1 MEAQIP
7 QLISGLLHDAGY
19 KLGKGQLAAV
29 YQILRRALVPDWNH
43 WRFRAAIRLKTAE
56 PRLRDDTNNGAAIK
70 AMAKA
75 STEVLRG
82 DLQCAADQVRYAIA
96 VIQHIANR
104 SEIELRE
111 PERMS
116 LTFEDKATTL

>member
-1 MEAQIP
+1 
-7 QLISGLLHDAGY
+7 
-19 KLGKGQLAAV
+19 
-29 YQILRRALVPDWNH
+29 
-43 WRFRAAIRLKTAE
+43 
-56 PRLRDDTNNGAAIK
+56 
-70 AMAKA
+70 
-75 STEVLRG
+75 
-82 DLQCAADQVRYAIA
+82 